1 MNPNHL
7 KLVKD
12 ESMQKKQ
19 KNLQNCDFSDD
30 DLMNKQILKNILTK
44 LQNLEQ
50 KVIPMPSQNL
60 TETTIPKSIHEIDST
75 TITTEVP
82 GFIRKAKKSDLN
94 VTIPEEG
101 TLDDFVISFSN
112 NNLFCKTIFSL

>member
-94 VTIPEEG
+94 VTIPEG
-101 TLDDFVISFSN
+101 TLDDFVISLSN